1 MVDRSDMTG
10 AAAMAGRF
18 IINKDEQGGYRFAL
32 VANNGQT
39 LAVGAGFPTKVACV
53 NGIETVRRNA
63 PEAVIDD
70 RSGQET

>member
-1 MVDRSDMTG
+1 
-10 AAAMAGRF
+10 MAGRF
-18 IINKDEQGGYRFAL
+18 VISEDGQGGYRFAL

-39 LAVGAGFPTKVACV
+39 LAVGEGYPSKAACV

-70 RSGQET
+70 RTGRDLGDQSLL

>member
-1 MVDRSDMTG
+1 
-10 AAAMAGRF
+10 MAGRF
-18 IINKDEQGGYRFAL
+18 IISEDEQGGFRFAL

-39 LAVGAGFPTKVACV
+39 LAVGGGYPTKVACV

-70 RSGQET
+70 RTKTATLGDQGL